1 MNQHISR
8 RNFFRSAGIAAA
20 AISAPQLLAACGGS
34 SSQSTRPATL
44 DPNKSYANAEQLVF
58 SGWGFQTDMVQKWVS
73 RFNQQNKENSAF
85 RVIAGDYPSVMENKF
100 RNKEKVDLAYVLDTE
115 FPRWAKAKW
124 IHDFSDWP
132 DLEKAKAAMYPNV
145 RDALTIDG
153 KLFGLPYFAS
163 IDGTI
168 AVNQKILDKVG
179 ITPAEYPKNYTEL
192 YDQMR
197 AIKKAGA
204 AETPWLPRWIAESFG
219 IGDAIYNEMLAE
231 GLELVDEQGHPI
243 FDGKTEHV
251 AVLERAKKAWD
262 DGLVPKSVLTMSETD
277 QIDGFASGKYA
288 MSEQQLYDAIATM
301 NDPQRS
307 QIAGHGSFV
316 PVPEGGHP
324 WGHLTLGAYV
334 VPNMGQSG
342 ERLGRAFRLA
352 GYAGYQDNGGQ
363 FYVSKQ
369 WALSNGLGSAYAPV
383 LEDPE
388 VIAKYKTWLPNFDTQ
403 MPQLQEAMKQA
414 KPFRMSR
421 LLWYTEWSSKARE
434 VYPTMFTGGL
444 TPAQA
449 LDQLRDTAN
458 KLVDKYK

>member
-1 MNQHISR
+1 MKQPISR
-8 RNFFRSAGIAAA
+8 RGFLRAAGISAA
-20 AISAPQLLAACGGS
+20 AITAPGFLAACGGS
-34 SSQSTRPATL
+34 SKQSTEAAKL
-44 DPNKSYANAEQLVF
+44 DPNKSYASAEQLVF
-58 SGWGFQTDMVQKWVS
+58 NGWGFQTDMVQKWVA
-73 RFNQQNKENSAF
+73 RFNDQNKENAAF
-85 RVIAGDYPSVMENKF
+85 RVIAGTYPSVMENKY

-115 FPRWAKAKW
+115 FSRWAKAKW
-124 IHDFSDWP
+124 INDFSDWA

-153 KLFGLPYFAS
+153 KLHGLPYFTS

-168 AVNQKILDKVG
+168 AVNQKILDMVG
-179 ITPAEYPKNYTEL
+179 ITPKEYPKNYTEL

-219 IGDAIYNEMLAE
+219 MGDAIYNEMLAE
-231 GLELVDEQGHPI
+231 GLELVDDQGHPI
-243 FDGKTEHV
+243 FDGKTEHL

-288 MSEQQLYDAIATM
+288 MSEQQLYDAVATM
-301 NDPQRS
+301 NNPQRS
-307 QIAGHGSFV
+307 QIAGHANFV
-316 PVPEGGHP
+316 PVAAGQHP

-334 VPNMGQSG
+334 VPNMGQDA
-342 ERLGRAFRLA
+342 ERLARAFRLA
-352 GYAGYQDNGGQ
+352 GYAGYKDNNGEH
-363 FYVSKQ
+363 YVSKQ
-369 WALSNGLGSAYAPV
+369 WALSNGLGSGYATV

-388 VIAKYKTWLPNFDTQ
+388 VIAKYKTWFTDFETQ
-403 MPQLQEAMKQA
+403 MPALQNALKQA
-414 KPFRMSR
+414 KPLKMSR
-421 LLWYTEWSSKARE
+421 LVWYPEWSAKARE
-434 VYPTMFTGGL
+434 VFPTMFTGGL

-449 LDQLRDTAN
+449 LDTMRDTAN